1 MYPSASVATDA
12 TNAAARQDFKERIAA
27 ALADVSY
34 PAHRPILIETAEHSG
49 AARDV
54 VDALRTLPDEAFG
67 SFSEVAASIA
77 AARAPADN
85 LGQNSADQNRNC

>member
-12 TNAAARQDFKERIAA
+12 ANAAARQDFKERIAA

-34 PAHRPILIETAEHSG
+34 PAHRTILIETAEHSG
-49 AARDV
+49 ATRDV

-85 LGQNSADQNRNC
+85 LGQNSADRNRSC